1 MSQLLLWDVDH
12 TLIENSGISK
22 AIYSSAFSR
31 LASRPPINPPI
42 TAGMTDRLI
51 MRKMFISESVPDPGW
66 PRTDHALQ
74 AAGAE
79 LQPKLREVG
88 YVLPGVREVLKQIHT
103 QAEVIQSVVTGN
115 IAQNAT
121 IKLAAFALEG
131 FFDIAAGAYGGDSED
146 RHDLVRLA
154 RARAERLYDAVFDE
168 SNTTVIGDTPRDVE
182 AARQGGARIVAVA
195 TGVDSESELRAA
207 GANVILRDLSD
218 IDHAVSVILGR

>member
-31 LASRPPINPPI
+31 LASQPPINPPI

-51 MRKMFISESVPDPGW
+51 MRKMFVSNSVSDPGW
-66 PRTDHALQ
+66 PRTQDALQ

-79 LQPKLREVG
+79 LQPELREVG
-88 YVLPGVREVLKQIHT
+88 YVLPGVHKVLQEIRT

-115 IAQNAT
+115 IVQNAT
-121 IKLAAFALEG
+121 IKLASFALED
-131 FFDIAAGAYGGDSED
+131 FFDLAAGAYGGDSED
-146 RHDLVRLA
+146 RHDLVRFA
-154 RARAERLYDAVFDE
+154 KARAERLYDAVFDE
-168 SNTTVIGDTPRDVE
+168 KNTTVIGDTPRDVE

-195 TGVDSESELRAA
+195 TGVDSERELRAA
-207 GANVILRDLSD
+207 GADVVLRDLSD
-218 IDHAVSVILGR
+218 VDHAVSVILGR